1 MKCEMCGNL
10 EAINIVDIEGSR
22 MSLCQG
28 CSKMG
33 KVINRIRTQTSQRR
47 AQPIQIRQQIRQEKE
62 EPIELINKD
71 YGKLIKSAR
80 EKRGMKQEDFAKLI
94 HEKESVVR
102 HMESGEHKPSI
113 ALARKLEKY
122 LNIKLVEQYEEKFK
136 AGKAQDDTMT
146 IGHIMIK
153 TRKKQK

>member
-1 MKCEMCGNL
+1 MKCEMCGNS

-33 KVINRIRTQTSQRR
+33 KVIKRIRTQTPQRR
-47 AQPIQIRQQIRQEKE
+47 AQPVQIRREKE
-62 EPIELINKD
+62 EPIELINKA
-71 YGKLIKSAR
+71 YGKIIKSAR
-80 EKRGMKQEDFAKLI
+80 EKRGLKQEDFAKLL
-94 HEKESVVR
+94 HEKESVIHR
-102 HMESGEHKPSI
+102 MESGNHEPSI
-113 ALARKLEKY
+113 ALARKLEKF

-136 AGKAQDDTMT
+136 AGTTQDDRMT